1 VGDSDLASE
10 SRNQCL
16 GEGSHGRGLVTTSQA
31 IDSSARISF
40 SLPRAERLTVP
51 LIAILQRF
59 VLLLLLSACAAPAWS
74 SSPVATEWEHGS
86 GRVFR
91 HAVAPSLESGYALA
105 QDQDG
110 FIWLGTQSGLVRWDG
125 YSAHEYLA
133 DLTTAGSLQDSY
145 VRALLVDRAGT
156 LWIGTKSGGLSRYEP
171 RTDSFNALVDP
182 TGIVGQDIAAMAQGT
197 ADLWIASNRGLARLD
212 QAAGRLAAERLPAN
226 VGAIQSVMVARDATV
241 WLGSDHGL
249 WARRASE
256 QEFVQVP
263 LESPS
268 GAASI
273 SVLRLLEDRTGNLWI
288 GTHLHGT
295 FTIAPG
301 APGISPLRVA
311 GDADL
316 TGDTVY
322 ALVDAGNGEIWIGTY
337 GGGLVRVD
345 ADRRE
350 RMRERHDPARST
362 SLLDDDVAALLRDR
376 SGIVWVATAY
386 GLSSYDTRYDDVKTL
401 HGGPG
406 RLIRDANVPAVLA
419 TAGGRVFV
427 ATGAHGLEIIDA
439 GSGAAKVLHSDP
451 AHSGTSLPRAR
462 VVSMAEASNG
472 DVWVGTQ
479 GGLYRVSADGSRVE
493 RISVPGRALTADV
506 WALLIDGSEL
516 WLGGT
521 DGLWELDASGAP
533 HLAVRR
539 HVDSELGQTQVRAL
553 AMGRDHALWIGTS
566 GHVFR
571 LERPGAALVQL
582 PVDPH
587 NPAALPGGL
596 TSGLLVDEQGRLWV
610 GTLGQGLQVQTG
622 HRPDGLPLFRRI
634 TVRDGLPNNGVD
646 ALVRDADGQVWAST
660 DDGLARIAPSTLAI
674 TSLRAAQGAGI
685 TTFWTGSATRSPDG
699 NLMFGGE
706 GGLLV
711 IDPRR
716 LQWLEGKLAPPAVTA
731 ASVGDRPIAAATLA
745 GAEELLVPA
754 ASPRLQVEFA
764 SLAYGEQDLLRYAY
778 RLQGFD
784 NTWNEAPSRSRLASY
799 TKLPPGHYRLQ
810 LRAGRPDGTWSAM
823 REIAL
828 RVEPRWFERP
838 EVHGVA
844 LVAALALAWTLHLWR
859 LRHAARRQ
867 ALLEHRVQQR
877 TAELEHSRSQIQLLS
892 SHNARSL
899 EQERTRISRELH
911 DEMAQ
916 QLAALRMEVSV
927 LRLSTRP
934 PSGGEELPVQALV
947 DRVDAII
954 RSIRELVT
962 QLRPPALDG
971 GLCAAIEWM
980 SAKFEQQSGIRCG
993 LELEECAAF
1002 AGQDAATMAFRV
1014 VQESLTNVRRHSGAT
1029 AVRIVLKSQGRVSCL
1044 EIIDNGVGFEIGRE
1058 QTGYGLLGMQ
1068 ERVTALGGR
1077 LAIVSTPGQGTV
1089 VRVTLEAPA
1098 DREAASAS
1106 SRR

>member
-1 VGDSDLASE
+1 MPAS
-10 SRNQCL
+10 
-16 GEGSHGRGLVTTSQA
+16 
-31 IDSSARISF
+31 
-40 SLPRAERLTVP
+40 
-51 LIAILQRF
+51 AILRRF
-59 VLLLLLSACAAPAWS
+59 VLLLLLSAGGTPAWS
-74 SSPVATEWEHGS
+74 SSPSAAEWDHGS
-86 GRVFR
+86 GRVFH
-91 HAVAPSLESGYALA
+91 HAVALSLESGYALA

-125 YSAHEYLA
+125 YSAHQYVT
-133 DLTTAGSLQDSY
+133 DLTAAGSLQDSY

-182 TGIVGQDIAAMAQGT
+182 AHIVGQDIAAMAQGSS
-197 ADLWIASNRGLARLD
+197 DLWIASNRGLARLNRTTG
-212 QAAGRLAAERLPAN
+212 QLARERLPET
-226 VGAIQSVMVARDATV
+226 VGTLYAVVLARDGTV

-249 WARRASE
+249 WARRTS
-256 QEFVQVP
+256 QQDFVRVP
-263 LESPS
+263 LESRA
-268 GAASI
+268 GGESI
-273 SVLRLLEDRTGNLWI
+273 SVFRLLEDHAGTLWI

-295 FTIAPG
+295 FSISHGSPG
-301 APGISPLRVA
+301 GTPVPVV

-316 TGDTVY
+316 AGDTVY
-322 ALVDAGNGEIWIGTY
+322 ALIDAGNGEIWIGTY

-350 RMRERHDPARST
+350 QTRERHDPARST

-376 SGIVWVATAY
+376 AGIVWVATAY
-386 GLSSYDTRYDDVKTL
+386 GLSRYDTRYDDVKTL

-419 TAGGRVFV
+419 TAGGQVFV
-427 ATGAHGLEIIDA
+427 ANGAHGLEIIDG
-439 GSGAAKVLHSDP
+439 GSGAAKVLHADP
-451 AHSGTSLPRAR
+451 AHPETSLPRAR
-462 VVSMAEASNG
+462 VISMAEASNG

-479 GGLYRVSADGSRVE
+479 GGLYRCSADGSRVE
-493 RISVPGRALTADV
+493 RISIPGRTPTGDV
-506 WALLIDGSEL
+506 WTLLVDGPTL

-521 DGLWELDASGAP
+521 DGLWQLDASRAP
-533 HLAVRR
+533 LLAVGR

-553 AMGRDHALWIGTS
+553 ALGPDHALWIGTS

-571 LERPGAALVQL
+571 LEHPGAAPLQL

-587 NPAALPGGL
+587 DAAALPGGL
-596 TSGLLVDEQGRLWV
+596 TSALLVDEQGRLWV
-610 GTLGQGLQVQTG
+610 ATLGQGLQVQIG
-622 HRPDGLPLFRRI
+622 RRPDGLLLFRRI

-674 TSLRAAQGAGI
+674 TSLRAAQGAAI

-699 NLMFGGE
+699 SLMFGGE

-716 LQWLEGKLAPPAVTA
+716 LHRQEGKLAPPVVTA
-731 ASVGDRPIAAATLA
+731 ASVGDRPVTAATLA
-745 GAEELLVPA
+745 GAEELVVPST
-754 ASPRLQVEFA
+754 SPRLQVEFA
-764 SLAYGEQDLLRYAY
+764 SLAFGEQDLLRYAY

-784 NTWNEAPSRSRLASY
+784 STWNEVPARSRLASY
-799 TKLPPGHYRLQ
+799 TKLPPGQYRLQ
-810 LRAGRPDGTWSAM
+810 LRAGRPDGTWSDM
-823 REIAL
+823 RQIAL

-838 EVHGVA
+838 ELRGVG
-844 LVAALALAWTLHLWR
+844 LLAALALAWRLHLWR
-859 LRHAARRQ
+859 LRHSARRQ
-867 ALLEHRVQQR
+867 ALLEQRVQQR
-877 TAELEHSRSQIQLLS
+877 TAELENSRSQIQFLS
-892 SHNARSL
+892 GHNARSL

-927 LRLSTRP
+927 LRRSAGP
-934 PSGGEELPVQALV
+934 ASDGGELPFQALV

-954 RSIRELVT
+954 RSVRELVT

-971 GLCAAIEWM
+971 GLRPAIEWM
-980 SAKFEQQSGIRCG
+980 SARFEQQSGIRCR

-1002 AGQDAATMAFRV
+1002 TGPDAATMAFRV

-1029 AVRIVLKSQGRVSCL
+1029 DVRIVLKAQGGISFL
-1044 EIIDNGVGFEIGRE
+1044 EIIDNGAGFEIGS
-1058 QTGYGLLGMQ
+1058 QQMGYGLLGMR
-1068 ERVTALGGR
+1068 ERVAALGGR
-1077 LAIVSTPGQGTV
+1077 LAIISTPGQGTV
-1089 VRVTLEAPA
+1089 VRVTQHTTAGVTPHRRDRAVGRRPLQQAP
-1098 DREAASAS
+1098 
-1106 SRR
+1106 